1 MKKIDMFLYA
11 LVVIAVVSC
20 DNEENIQD
28 IVTKA
33 GAPLFDGMGDHTHPI
48 TTNNKYVQRY
58 FDQGLT
64 IDFAFNHAE
73 SARSFRAGQTLDP
86 NCAMCFWG
94 EALALGPNIN
104 VTSNGSVIMADQER
118 LAAYEAIQKAVSL
131 KNKVSEK
138 ERDFIDALATRYN
151 GDTASPRGPL
161 DLAYAEAMRELS
173 NKYPEDD
180 DAASLF
186 AESLMNTMPW
196 DYWIDADIPKP
207 LTVEAIETLEKV
219 MARNPR
225 HPMALHLYIH
235 AVESSSQPERAEAAA
250 DILLDLVPG
259 AGHLVHMP
267 SHIYWRVGRYADAS
281 ESNIMAAAVDE
292 AYIAAC
298 NAQGFYPAAY
308 YPHNIHFLWAS
319 SSMEGRSE
327 IAIEA
332 GEKVAKNVRLEM
344 IDQFPGVEFF
354 KTVPMLS
361 LVQFGLWDRVLEL
374 DPPAERLEYA
384 NAIWH
389 YARSVAYSNKGNIE
403 SAQKER
409 EMIESLKDTNDV
421 LHLDSIYYPA
431 SMLLEI
437 ADSLALGEIAIS
449 NNDYQSAIQYFS
461 NAVSV
466 QDALPYTE
474 PPFWYYPTRLSL
486 GKAYLLSDQADEAE
500 VVFKENLKRYPRNGW
515 ALYGLIQ
522 ALETQNKDS
531 SMVQEQFDI
540 IWQNADVELT
550 SSRF

>member
-1 MKKIDMFLYA
+1 MKKIYMFLYA

-151 GDTASPRGPL
+151 GDIASPRGPL

-196 DYWIDADIPKP
+196 DYWIDADSPKP
-207 LTVEAIETLEKV
+207 LTIEAIETLEKV

-235 AVESSSQPERAEAAA
+235 AVESSSQPERAEEAA

-409 EMIESLKDTNDV
+409 QMIESLKDTNDV

-449 NNDYQSAIQYFS
+449 NNDYQSAIQYFA

-500 VVFKENLKRYPRNGW
+500 VVFEENLKRYPRNGW

-522 ALETQNKDS
+522 ALELQNKDS
-531 SMVQEQFDI
+531 SSVQEQFDI

>member
-1 MKKIDMFLYA
+1 MKKIYMFLYA

-20 DNEENIQD
+20 DKEENIQD

-196 DYWIDADIPKP
+196 DYWIDADSPKP
-207 LTVEAIETLEKV
+207 LTVEAIEILEKV
-219 MARNPR
+219 MSRNPR

-319 SSMEGRSE
+319 SSMEGRSKV
-327 IAIEA
+327 AIEA
-332 GEKVAKNVRLEM
+332 GEKVAKNVRIEM

-354 KTVPMLS
+354 KTIPMQS
-361 LVQFGLWDRVLEL
+361 LVQFGRWEEVLQQ
-374 DPPAERLEYA
+374 PAPIERLEYA
-384 NAIWH
+384 NGIWH
-389 YARSVAYSNKGNIE
+389 YTRAIAFANTGQIDLAK
-403 SAQKER
+403 KER
-409 EMIESLKDTNDV
+409 DMLNNFKDTDDV

-431 SMLLEI
+431 SMLLDI
-437 ADSLALGEIAIS
+437 ADSLALGEIAMAE
-449 NNDYQSAIQYFS
+449 NNTTEAVIQFS
-461 NAVSV
+461 KAVAV
-466 QDALPYTE
+466 QDKLPYTE

-486 GKAYLLSDQADEAE
+486 GKALLKSGNASEAE
-500 VVFKENLKRYPRNGW
+500 SVFKENLKRYPRNGW
-515 ALYGLIQ
+515 AMYGLID
-522 ALETQNKDS
+522 ALKAQNKDTS
-531 SMVQEQFDI
+531 KIQQRFDI
-540 IWQNADVELT
+540 VWANADVKLT

>member
-1 MKKIDMFLYA
+1 MKKIYMFLYA

-20 DNEENIQD
+20 DKEENIQD

-118 LAAYEAIQKAVSL
+118 LAAYEAIQKALSL

-196 DYWIDADIPKP
+196 DYWIDADSPKP
-207 LTVEAIETLEKV
+207 LTVEAIEILEKV

-389 YARSVAYSNKGNIE
+389 YARSVAYSNKGKIE
-403 SAQKER
+403 SAQKEQQ
-409 EMIESLKDTNDV
+409 MIESLKDTNDV

-449 NNDYQSAIQYFS
+449 NNDYQSAIQYFA

-500 VVFKENLKRYPRNGW
+500 VVFEENLKRYPRNGW

>member
-161 DLAYAEAMRELS
+161 DLAYAEAMRKLS

-196 DYWIDADIPKP
+196 DYWIDADSPKP

-219 MARNPR
+219 MARNLR

-449 NNDYQSAIQYFS
+449 NNDYQSAIQYFA

>member
-1 MKKIDMFLYA
+1 MKKIYMFLYA

-20 DNEENIQD
+20 DKEENIQD

-131 KNKVSEK
+131 KNTVSEK

-161 DLAYAEAMRELS
+161 DLAYSEAMRKLS

-196 DYWIDADIPKP
+196 DYWIDADSPKP

-409 EMIESLKDTNDV
+409 QMIESLKDTNDV

-449 NNDYQSAIQYFS
+449 NNDYQSAIQYFA

>member
-1 MKKIDMFLYA
+1 MRKIYMLLYA

-20 DNEENIQD
+20 DKEENIQD

-196 DYWIDADIPKP
+196 DYWIDADSPKP
-207 LTVEAIETLEKV
+207 LTVEAIEILEKV

-409 EMIESLKDTNDV
+409 QMIESLKDTNDV

-449 NNDYQSAIQYFS
+449 NNDYQSAIQYFA

-500 VVFKENLKRYPRNGW
+500 VVFEENLKRYPRNGW

>member
-1 MKKIDMFLYA
+1 MKKIYMFLYA

-20 DNEENIQD
+20 DKEENIQD

-196 DYWIDADIPKP
+196 DYWIDADSPKP
-207 LTVEAIETLEKV
+207 LTVEAIEILEKV

-409 EMIESLKDTNDV
+409 QMIESLKDTNDV

-449 NNDYQSAIQYFS
+449 NNDYQSAIQYFA

-500 VVFKENLKRYPRNGW
+500 AVFKENLKRYPRNGW

-531 SMVQEQFDI
+531 SMVQKQFDI

>member
-1 MKKIDMFLYA
+1 MKKIYMFLYA

-20 DNEENIQD
+20 DKEENIQD

-196 DYWIDADIPKP
+196 DYWIDADSPKP
-207 LTVEAIETLEKV
+207 LTVEAIEILEKV

-409 EMIESLKDTNDV
+409 QMIESLKDTNDV

-449 NNDYQSAIQYFS
+449 NNDYQSAIQYFA

-466 QDALPYTE
+466 QDTLPYTE

-500 VVFKENLKRYPRNGW
+500 VVFEENLKRYPRNGW

>member
-1 MKKIDMFLYA
+1 MKKIYMFLYA

-118 LAAYEAIQKAVSL
+118 LAAYEAIQKALSL

-196 DYWIDADIPKP
+196 DYWIDADSPKP
-207 LTVEAIETLEKV
+207 LTVEAIEILEKV

-409 EMIESLKDTNDV
+409 QMIESLKDTNDV

-449 NNDYQSAIQYFS
+449 NNDYQSAIQYFA

-466 QDALPYTE
+466 QDTLPYTE

-500 VVFKENLKRYPRNGW
+500 VVFEENLKRYPRNGW

-531 SMVQEQFDI
+531 SMVQKQFDI

>member
-1 MKKIDMFLYA
+1 MFLYA

-161 DLAYAEAMRELS
+161 DLAYAEAMRKLS

>member
-1 MKKIDMFLYA
+1 MKKIYMFLYA

-196 DYWIDADIPKP
+196 DYWIDADSPKP
-207 LTVEAIETLEKV
+207 LTVEAIEILEKV

-409 EMIESLKDTNDV
+409 QMIESLKDNNDV

-449 NNDYQSAIQYFS
+449 NNDYQSAIQYFA

-500 VVFKENLKRYPRNGW
+500 VVFEENLKRYPRNGW

>member
-1 MKKIDMFLYA
+1 MKKIYMFLYA

-20 DNEENIQD
+20 DKEENIQD

-131 KNKVSEK
+131 KNTVSEK

-196 DYWIDADIPKP
+196 DYWIDADSPKP
-207 LTVEAIETLEKV
+207 LTVEAIEILEKV

-409 EMIESLKDTNDV
+409 EMIESLKNTNDV

-449 NNDYQSAIQYFS
+449 NKDYQSAIQYFA

-466 QDALPYTE
+466 QDTLPYTE

-500 VVFKENLKRYPRNGW
+500 AVFKENLKRYPRNGW

>member
-1 MKKIDMFLYA
+1 MKKIYMFLYA

-20 DNEENIQD
+20 DKEENIQD

-118 LAAYEAIQKAVSL
+118 LAAYAAIQKAVSL

-161 DLAYAEAMRELS
+161 DLAYAEAMRKLS
-173 NKYPEDD
+173 HKYPEDD

-196 DYWIDADIPKP
+196 DYWIDAYNPKP
-207 LTVEAIETLEKV
+207 LTIEAIETLEKV

-449 NNDYQSAIQYFS
+449 NNDYQSAIQYFA

-486 GKAYLLSDQADEAE
+486 GKAYLLSDQANEAE
-500 VVFKENLKRYPRNGW
+500 FVFEENLKRYPRNGW

-522 ALETQNKDS
+522 ALELQNKDS
-531 SMVQEQFDI
+531 SEAQKQFDI

>member
-1 MKKIDMFLYA
+1 MKKIYMFLYA
-11 LVVIAVVSC
+11 LVFIAVVSC

-118 LAAYEAIQKAVSL
+118 LAAYEAIQKALSL

-196 DYWIDADIPKP
+196 DYWIDADSPKP
-207 LTVEAIETLEKV
+207 LTVEAIEILEKV

-409 EMIESLKDTNDV
+409 QMIESLKDNNDV

-449 NNDYQSAIQYFS
+449 NNDYQSAIQYFA

-466 QDALPYTE
+466 QDTLPYTE

-500 VVFKENLKRYPRNGW
+500 AVFKENLKRYPRNGW

-531 SMVQEQFDI
+531 SMVQKQFDI

>member
-1 MKKIDMFLYA
+1 MKKIYMFLYA

-161 DLAYAEAMRELS
+161 DLAYAEAMRKLS

>member
-1 MKKIDMFLYA
+1 MKKIYMFLYA
-11 LVVIAVVSC
+11 LVFIAVVSC

-196 DYWIDADIPKP
+196 DYWIDADSPKP
-207 LTVEAIETLEKV
+207 LTVEAIEILEKV

-409 EMIESLKDTNDV
+409 QMIESLKDNNDV

-449 NNDYQSAIQYFS
+449 NNDYQSAIQYFA

-500 VVFKENLKRYPRNGW
+500 VVFEENLKRYPRNGW

>member
-1 MKKIDMFLYA
+1 MKKIYMFLYA
-11 LVVIAVVSC
+11 LVFIAVVSC

-186 AESLMNTMPW
+186 AESLMSTMPW
-196 DYWIDADIPKP
+196 DYWIDADSPKP
-207 LTVEAIETLEKV
+207 LTVEAIEILEKV

-409 EMIESLKDTNDV
+409 QMIESLKDTNDV

-449 NNDYQSAIQYFS
+449 NNDYQSAIQYFA

-466 QDALPYTE
+466 QDTLPYTE

-500 VVFKENLKRYPRNGW
+500 VVFEENLKRYPRNGW

>member
-1 MKKIDMFLYA
+1 MKKIYMFLYA

-20 DNEENIQD
+20 DKEENIQD

-118 LAAYEAIQKAVSL
+118 LAAYEAIQKALSL
-131 KNKVSEK
+131 KNKVSDK
-138 ERDFIDALATRYN
+138 ERDFIDALATRN
-151 GDTASPRGPL
+151 HGDTASPRGPL

-196 DYWIDADIPKP
+196 DYWIDADSPKP
-207 LTVEAIETLEKV
+207 LTVEAIEILEKV

-409 EMIESLKDTNDV
+409 QMIESLKDNNDV

-449 NNDYQSAIQYFS
+449 NNDYQSAIQYFA

-466 QDALPYTE
+466 QDTLPYTE

-500 VVFKENLKRYPRNGW
+500 AVFKENLKRYPRNGW

>member
-1 MKKIDMFLYA
+1 MKKIYMFLYA

-20 DNEENIQD
+20 DNEKNIQD

-196 DYWIDADIPKP
+196 DYWIDADSPKP
-207 LTVEAIETLEKV
+207 LTVEAIEILEKV

-403 SAQKER
+403 SAQKEQQ
-409 EMIESLKDTNDV
+409 MIESLKDTNDV

-449 NNDYQSAIQYFS
+449 NNDYQSAIQYFA

-500 VVFKENLKRYPRNGW
+500 AVFKENLKRYPRNGW

>member
-1 MKKIDMFLYA
+1 MKKIYMFLYA

-20 DNEENIQD
+20 DKEENIQD

-196 DYWIDADIPKP
+196 DYWIDADSPKP
-207 LTVEAIETLEKV
+207 LTVEAIEILEKV

-409 EMIESLKDTNDV
+409 QMIESLKDTNDV

-449 NNDYQSAIQYFS
+449 NNDYQSAIQYFA

-531 SMVQEQFDI
+531 SMVQKQFDI

>member
-1 MKKIDMFLYA
+1 MKKIYMFLYA

-20 DNEENIQD
+20 DKEENIQD

-131 KNKVSEK
+131 KNTVSEK

-196 DYWIDADIPKP
+196 DYWIDADSPKP
-207 LTVEAIETLEKV
+207 LTVEAIEILEKV

-409 EMIESLKDTNDV
+409 QMIESLKDTNDV

-449 NNDYQSAIQYFS
+449 NNDYQSAIQYFA

-500 VVFKENLKRYPRNGW
+500 AVFKENLKRYPRNGW

>member
-1 MKKIDMFLYA
+1 MKKIYMFLYA

-20 DNEENIQD
+20 DKEENIQD

-131 KNKVSEK
+131 KNTVSEK

-196 DYWIDADIPKP
+196 DYWIDADSPKP
-207 LTVEAIETLEKV
+207 LTVEAIEILEKV

-409 EMIESLKDTNDV
+409 QMIESLKDTNDV

-449 NNDYQSAIQYFS
+449 NNDYQSAIQYFA

-500 VVFKENLKRYPRNGW
+500 VVFEENLKRYPRNGW

-531 SMVQEQFDI
+531 SMVQKQFDI

>member
-1 MKKIDMFLYA
+1 MRKIYMLLYA

-20 DNEENIQD
+20 DKEENIQD
-28 IVTKA
+28 IATKA

-118 LAAYEAIQKAVSL
+118 LAAYAAIQKAVSL

-161 DLAYAEAMRELS
+161 DLAYAEAMRKLS
-173 NKYPEDD
+173 HKYPEDD

-196 DYWIDADIPKP
+196 DYWIDAYNPKP
-207 LTVEAIETLEKV
+207 LTIEAIETLEKV

-449 NNDYQSAIQYFS
+449 NNDYQSAIQYFA

-486 GKAYLLSDQADEAE
+486 GKAYLLSDQANEAE
-500 VVFKENLKRYPRNGW
+500 FVFEENLKRYPRNGW

-522 ALETQNKDS
+522 ALELQNKDS
-531 SMVQEQFDI
+531 SEAQKQFDI

>member
-449 NNDYQSAIQYFS
+449 NNDYQSAIQYFA

>member
-1 MKKIDMFLYA
+1 MKKIYMFLYA

-20 DNEENIQD
+20 DKEENIQD

-196 DYWIDADIPKP
+196 DYWIDADSPKP
-207 LTVEAIETLEKV
+207 LTVEAIEILEKV

-409 EMIESLKDTNDV
+409 QMIESLKDNNDV

-449 NNDYQSAIQYFS
+449 NNDYQSAIQYFA

-466 QDALPYTE
+466 QDTLPYTE

-500 VVFKENLKRYPRNGW
+500 AVFKENLKRYPRNGW

>member
-1 MKKIDMFLYA
+1 MKKIYMFLYA

-20 DNEENIQD
+20 DNEKNIQD

-131 KNKVSEK
+131 KNTVSEK

-196 DYWIDADIPKP
+196 DYWIDADSPKP
-207 LTVEAIETLEKV
+207 LTVEAIEILEKV

-403 SAQKER
+403 SAQKEQQ
-409 EMIESLKDTNDV
+409 MIESLKDTNDV

-449 NNDYQSAIQYFS
+449 NNDYQSAIQYFA

-466 QDALPYTE
+466 QDTLPYTE

-500 VVFKENLKRYPRNGW
+500 AVFKENLKRYPRNGW

>member
-1 MKKIDMFLYA
+1 MKKIYMFLYA

-20 DNEENIQD
+20 DKEENIQD

-118 LAAYEAIQKAVSL
+118 LAAYVAIQKAVSL

-196 DYWIDADIPKP
+196 DYWIDADSPKP
-207 LTVEAIETLEKV
+207 LTVEAIEILEKV

-409 EMIESLKDTNDV
+409 QMIESLKDTNDV

-449 NNDYQSAIQYFS
+449 NNDYQSAIQYFA

-466 QDALPYTE
+466 QDTLPYTE

>member
-1 MKKIDMFLYA
+1 MKKIYMFLYA

-20 DNEENIQD
+20 DKEENIQD

-196 DYWIDADIPKP
+196 DYWIDADSPKP
-207 LTVEAIETLEKV
+207 LTVEAIEILEKV

-409 EMIESLKDTNDV
+409 QMIESLKDTNDV

-449 NNDYQSAIQYFS
+449 NNDYQSAIQYFA

-500 VVFKENLKRYPRNGW
+500 VVFEENLKRYPRNGW

>member
-1 MKKIDMFLYA
+1 MKKIYMFLYA

-20 DNEENIQD
+20 DKEENIQD

-131 KNKVSEK
+131 KNTVSEK

-196 DYWIDADIPKP
+196 DYWIDADSPKP
-207 LTVEAIETLEKV
+207 LTVEAIEILEKV

-409 EMIESLKDTNDV
+409 QMIESLKDNNDV

-449 NNDYQSAIQYFS
+449 NNDYQSAIQYFA

-466 QDALPYTE
+466 QDTLPYTE

-500 VVFKENLKRYPRNGW
+500 VVFEENLKRYPRNGW

>member
-1 MKKIDMFLYA
+1 MKKIYMFVYA

-20 DNEENIQD
+20 DKEENIQD

-196 DYWIDADIPKP
+196 DYWIDADSPKP

-409 EMIESLKDTNDV
+409 QMIESLKDTNDV

-449 NNDYQSAIQYFS
+449 NNDYQSAIQYFA

-500 VVFKENLKRYPRNGW
+500 VVFEENLKRYPRNGW